1 MKALSVYLHLLLLIM
16 CHPYSILLGLL
27 FRTDTTATYAFD
39 HSLSK
44 TVRRAVVQ
52 AMLSAKQDMEDACI
66 EHLAEQL
73 GASQTVGKH
82 VGVTKLQL
90 VQVGCRSSGLTC
102 ATGVLIMLLSCL
114 SHAKCM

>member
-16 CHPYSILLGLL
+16 CHPYSILVGLL

-52 AMLSAKQDMEDACI
+52 ARLSAKQDMEDACI

-90 VQVGCRSSGLTC
+90 VQVGCSLSGVTC